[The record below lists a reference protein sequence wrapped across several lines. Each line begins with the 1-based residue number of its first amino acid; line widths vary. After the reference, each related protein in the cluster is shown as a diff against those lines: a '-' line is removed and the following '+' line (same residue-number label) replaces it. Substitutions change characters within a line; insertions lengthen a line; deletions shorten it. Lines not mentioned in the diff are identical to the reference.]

1 MSRHDHGNAS
11 LPEAFS
17 AMTLELQRLAQNKDI
32 EHFHQ
37 PALSCISQL
46 LPFDSA
52 WWGRAALIDGLPEEH
67 SSYLYKLPLSY
78 LPDWQSIR
86 HIDVTV
92 GRVYEIP
99 GQAVIVDMRDPA
111 SGPGLNWL
119 GESYGIGE
127 LLCVVYIDPQTHL
140 SDHLAVYRAPDAPRF
155 TKQDCLLLNN
165 LMLHLVAAVSANQI
179 RTLVA
184 MRETITSPRNLALA
198 VCDQRG
204 TLHCA
209 ERGFVDLLLSEWPDW
224 TGPCLPVAMDAHGYE
239 GTHLQV
245 EASAVGDLFLLAARS
260 RNVLMQLS
268 PREND
273 VAQAFGEGKTYKEVA
288 RDLGMSP
295 NTVRHHIRAIYSKLG
310 VKDKARIAH
319 LLHAPPD

>member
-1 MSRHDHGNAS
+1 MSPHDYGHAS
-11 LPEAFS
+11 LLEAFS
-17 AMTLELQRLAQNKDI
+17 AMTLELQRLAQDKDL
-32 EHFHQ
+32 EHFHHA
-37 PALSCISQL
+37 ALSCISHL

-52 WWGRAALIDGLPEEH
+52 WWGRAALIEGLPEEH
-67 SSYLYKLPLSY
+67 NSYLYKLPRSY

-86 HIDVTV
+86 HTDVTV
-92 GRVYEIP
+92 GRVHDIP
-99 GQAVIVDMRDPA
+99 GRAVIVDMRNP
-111 SGPGLNWL
+111 SNGPGLNWL

-127 LLCVVYIDPQTHL
+127 LMCIVYVDPQTHL
-140 SDHLAVYRAPDAPRF
+140 SDHLTVYRAPNAPRF
-155 TKQDCLLLNN
+155 TDQDCRLLNN

-184 MRETITSPRNLALA
+184 MRETLTSPRNLALA

-224 TGPCLPVAMDAHGYE
+224 TGPCLPVAMGADGYE
-239 GTHLQV
+239 GKHLQV
-245 EASAVGDLFLLAARS
+245 EASTVGDLFLLAARS
-260 RNVLMQLS
+260 RTVLMQLS

-273 VAQAFGEGKTYKEVA
+273 VAQCFGEGKTYKEVA

>member
-1 MSRHDHGNAS
+1 MSRHDHGHAS
-11 LPEAFS
+11 LLEAFS
-17 AMTLELQRLAQNKDI
+17 AITLELQRLAQNKDI
-32 EHFHQ
+32 EHFHHA
-37 PALSCISQL
+37 ALSCISQL

-52 WWGRAALIDGLPEEH
+52 WWGRATLIDGLPEEH
-67 SSYLYKLPLSY
+67 HSYLYKLPRSY

-92 GRVYEIP
+92 GKVHDNL
-99 GQAVIVDMRDPA
+99 GQAVIVDMRNPA

-119 GESYGIGE
+119 GELYGIGQ
-127 LLCVVYIDPQTHL
+127 LLCVAYVDPQTHL
-140 SDHLAVYRAPDAPRF
+140 SDHLTVYRAPDAPCF
-155 TKQDCLLLNN
+155 TGQDCLLLNN

-184 MRETITSPRNLALA
+184 MRETLTSPRNLALA

-224 TGPCLPVAMDAHGYE
+224 TGPCLPVAMDAQGYE
-239 GTHLQV
+239 GKHLQV
-245 EASAVGDLFLLAARS
+245 EASTVGDLFLLAARS
-260 RNVLMQLS
+260 RTVLVQLS

-273 VAQAFGEGKTYKEVA
+273 VAQGFGEGKTYKEVA

>member
-1 MSRHDHGNAS
+1 MSRHDHGHAS
-11 LPEAFS
+11 LLEAFS
-17 AMTLELQRLAQNKDI
+17 AITLELQRLAQNKDI
-32 EHFHQ
+32 EHFHHA
-37 PALSCISQL
+37 ALSCISQL

-67 SSYLYKLPLSY
+67 HSYLYKLPRSY
-78 LPDWQSIR
+78 LPDWQSTR

-92 GRVYEIP
+92 GKVHDNL
-99 GQAVIVDMRDPA
+99 GQAVIVDMRNPA

-119 GESYGIGE
+119 GELYGIGQ
-127 LLCVVYIDPQTHL
+127 LLCVAYVDPQTHL
-140 SDHLAVYRAPDAPRF
+140 SDHLTVYRAPDAPCF
-155 TKQDCLLLNN
+155 TGQDCLLLNN

-184 MRETITSPRNLALA
+184 MRETLTSPRNLALA

-224 TGPCLPVAMDAHGYE
+224 TGPCLPVAMDAQGYE
-239 GTHLQV
+239 GKHLQV
-245 EASAVGDLFLLAARS
+245 EASTVGDLFLLAARS
-260 RNVLMQLS
+260 RTVLVQLS

-273 VAQAFGEGKTYKEVA
+273 VAQGFGEGKTYKEVA

>member
-1 MSRHDHGNAS
+1 MSRHDHGHAS
-11 LPEAFS
+11 LLEAFS
-17 AMTLELQRLAQNKDI
+17 AMTLELQRLAQDKDI
-32 EHFHQ
+32 EHFHHA
-37 PALSCISQL
+37 ALGCINQL

-52 WWGRAALIDGLPEEH
+52 WWGRAALIEGLPEEH
-67 SSYLYKLPLSY
+67 NSYLYKLPRSY
-78 LPDWQSIR
+78 LSDWQSIR

-92 GRVYEIP
+92 GRVHDIP
-99 GQAVIVDMRDPA
+99 GQAVIVDMRDP
-111 SGPGLNWL
+111 SNGSGLNWL

-127 LLCVVYIDPQTHL
+127 LLCIAYVDPQTHL
-140 SDHLAVYRAPDAPRF
+140 SDHLTVYRAPEAPRF
-155 TKQDCLLLNN
+155 SDQDCRLLDN

-184 MRETITSPRNLALA
+184 MRETLTRPRNLALA

-209 ERGFVDLLLSEWPDW
+209 ERGFVDLLLTEWTDW
-224 TGPCLPVAMDAHGYE
+224 TGPCLPVAMDANGYE
-239 GTHLQV
+239 GKYLQI
-245 EASAVGDLFLLAARS
+245 EASTVGDLFLLAARS
-260 RNVLMQLS
+260 RTVLMQLS

-273 VAQAFGEGKTYKEVA
+273 VAQGFGEGKTYKEVA

>member
-1 MSRHDHGNAS
+1 MSRHDHGHAS
-11 LPEAFS
+11 LLEAFS
-17 AMTLELQRLAQNKDI
+17 AMTLELQRLAQDKDI
-32 EHFHQ
+32 EHFHEA
-37 PALSCISQL
+37 ALRCISQL

-67 SSYLYKLPLSY
+67 SSYLYNLPRSY
-78 LPDWQSIR
+78 LADWQSIR
-86 HIDVTV
+86 HIDVTIA
-92 GRVYEIP
+92 RVHDVP
-99 GQAVIVDMRDPA
+99 GQAVIVDMRNPA
-111 SGPGLNWL
+111 NGPGLNWL
-119 GESYGIGE
+119 GTCYTIGE

-140 SDHLAVYRAPDAPRF
+140 SDHLALYRAPDAARF
-155 TKQDCLLLNN
+155 TEQDCLLLNN
-165 LMLHLVAAVSANQI
+165 LMRHLVAAVSANQI

-184 MRETITSPRNLALA
+184 MREALTHPRNLALA

-224 TGPCLPVAMDAHGYE
+224 TGPCLPVAMDAGGYD
-239 GTHLQV
+239 GKHLQV
-245 EASAVGDLFLLAARS
+245 EASTVGDLLLLAARS
-260 RNVLMQLS
+260 RTVLMQLS
-268 PREND
+268 PRENA
-273 VAQAFGEGKTYKEVA
+273 VAQGFGEGKTYKEVA

>member
-1 MSRHDHGNAS
+1 MSLHDHPG
-11 LPEAFS
+11 LLEAFS
-17 AMTLELQRLAQNKDI
+17 AMALELQRLSQHKDI
-32 EHFHQ
+32 EHFHSH
-37 PALSCISQL
+37 ALDCIRQL

-52 WWGRAALIDGLPEEH
+52 WWGRAALIEGLPEEH
-67 SSYLYKLPLSY
+67 SSCLYNLAPSY

-92 GRVYEIP
+92 GRVHASP

-111 SGPGLNWL
+111 NGAGLNWL
-119 GESYGIGE
+119 GQTYGIGE
-127 LLCVVYIDPQTHL
+127 LLCVVSIDPRTHL
-140 SDHLAVYRAPDAPRF
+140 SDHLAVYRAPDAQRF
-155 TKQDCLLLNN
+155 TQQDCLLLNN
-165 LMLHLVAAVSANQI
+165 VMLHLAAAVSANQI

-184 MRETITSPRNLALA
+184 MRETLTTPRNLALA

-209 ERGFVDLLLSEWPDW
+209 ERGFVDLLLNEWPDW
-224 TGPCLPVAMDAHGYE
+224 TGPCLPVAMDAGGYE
-239 GTHLQV
+239 GRHV
-245 EASAVGDLFLLAARS
+245 HIEASAVADLFLLAARN
-260 RNVLMQLS
+260 RPVLTQLS

-273 VAQAFGEGKTYKEVA
+273 VAQGFGEGKTYKEVA

-295 NTVRHHIRAIYSKLG
+295 NTVRHHIRAIYNKLG

>member
-1 MSRHDHGNAS
+1 
-11 LPEAFS
+11 
-17 AMTLELQRLAQNKDI
+17 MTLELQRLAQDKDI
-32 EHFHQ
+32 EHFHHA
-37 PALSCISQL
+37 ALGCINQL

-52 WWGRAALIDGLPEEH
+52 WWGRAALIEGLPEEH
-67 SSYLYKLPLSY
+67 NSYLYKLPRSY
-78 LPDWQSIR
+78 LSDWQSIR

-92 GRVYEIP
+92 GRVHDIP
-99 GQAVIVDMRDPA
+99 GQAVIVDMRDP
-111 SGPGLNWL
+111 SNGSGLNWL

-127 LLCVVYIDPQTHL
+127 LLCIVYVDPQTHL
-140 SDHLAVYRAPDAPRF
+140 SDHLTVYRAPEAPRF
-155 TKQDCLLLNN
+155 SDQDCRLLNN

-184 MRETITSPRNLALA
+184 MRETLTRPRNLALA

-209 ERGFVDLLLSEWPDW
+209 ERGFVDLLLTEWTDW
-224 TGPCLPVAMDAHGYE
+224 TGPCLPVAMDANGYE
-239 GTHLQV
+239 GKYLQI
-245 EASAVGDLFLLAARS
+245 EASTVGDLFLLAARS
-260 RNVLMQLS
+260 RTVLMQLS

-273 VAQAFGEGKTYKEVA
+273 VAQGFGEGKTYKEVA

>member
-1 MSRHDHGNAS
+1 MSRQEHRLAS
-11 LPEAFS
+11 LLGAFS
-17 AMTLELQRLAQNKDI
+17 TMTLELQRLAQNKDI

-37 PALSCISQL
+37 PALSCIAQL

-52 WWGRAALIDGLPEEH
+52 WWGRAAMIDGLPVEH
-67 SSYLYKLPLSY
+67 SSYLYNLPPSY

-86 HIDVTV
+86 HTDVTID
-92 GRVYEIP
+92 RVYEQP
-99 GQAVIVDMRDPA
+99 GQAVIVDMGDPA
-111 SGPGLNWL
+111 NGPGLTWL
-119 GESYGIGE
+119 GQTYGIGE
-127 LLCVVYIDPQTHL
+127 LLCVVYVDPRTHL
-140 SDHLAVYRAPDAPRF
+140 SDHLTLYRQPGAPRF
-155 TKQDCLLLNN
+155 TPHDCLIVNN
-165 LMLHLVAAVSANQI
+165 AMLHLVAAVSANHI

-184 MRETITSPRNLALA
+184 KRETITASRHLALA
-198 VCDQRG
+198 VSDPRG
-204 TLHCA
+204 ALHCA

-224 TGPCLPVAMDAHGYE
+224 TGPFLPVAMDASGYE
-239 GTHLQV
+239 GKHLQI

-260 RNVLMQLS
+260 RNVFVQLS

-273 VAQAFGEGKTYKEVA
+273 VAQGFGEGKTYKEVA

-319 LLHAPPD
+319 LLHTTPD

>member
-1 MSRHDHGNAS
+1 MSRHDHGQAR
-11 LPEAFS
+11 LLEAFS
-17 AMTLELQRLAQNKDI
+17 AMTLELQRLAQDKNI
-32 EHFHQ
+32 EHFHEA
-37 PALSCISQL
+37 ALRCIGEL

-67 SSYLYKLPLSY
+67 SSYLYKLPSSY
-78 LPDWQSIR
+78 LRDWQSIR
-86 HIDVTV
+86 HVDVTID
-92 GRVYEIP
+92 RVHGAP
-99 GQAVIVDMRDPA
+99 GQAIIVDMRSPA
-111 SGPGLNWL
+111 SGSGLNWL

-140 SDHLAVYRAPDAPRF
+140 SDHLTLYRAPDAPRF
-155 TKQDCLLLNN
+155 IEQDCLLLTQ
-165 LMLHLVAAVSANQI
+165 LMRHLVAAVSANQI

-184 MRETITSPRNLALA
+184 MREALTHPRNLALA
-198 VCDQRG
+198 VCDQHG

-224 TGPCLPVAMDAHGYE
+224 AGPCLPIAIEADGYE
-239 GTHLQV
+239 GRHLQI
-245 EASAVGDLFLLAARS
+245 EASTVGDLFLLAARS
-260 RNVLMQLS
+260 RTVLMQLS
-268 PREND
+268 PRENA
-273 VAQAFGEGKTYKEVA
+273 VAQGFGEGKTYKEVA
-288 RDLGMSP
+288 RELGMSP

>member
-1 MSRHDHGNAS
+1 MSRHDRGYAS
-11 LPEAFS
+11 LLEAFS
-17 AMTLELQRLAQNKDI
+17 AITLELQRLAQNKDI
-32 EHFHQ
+32 EHFHHA
-37 PALSCISQL
+37 ALSCISQL

-67 SSYLYKLPLSY
+67 HSYLYKLPRSY

-92 GRVYEIP
+92 GKVHDNQ
-99 GQAVIVDMRDPA
+99 GQAVIVDMRNPA

-119 GESYGIGE
+119 GELYGIGQ
-127 LLCVVYIDPQTHL
+127 LLCVAYVDPQTHL
-140 SDHLAVYRAPDAPRF
+140 SDHLTVYRAPDAPCF
-155 TKQDCLLLNN
+155 TGQDCLLLNN

-184 MRETITSPRNLALA
+184 MRETLTSPRNLALA

-224 TGPCLPVAMDAHGYE
+224 TGPCLPVAMDAQGYE
-239 GTHLQV
+239 GKHLQV
-245 EASAVGDLFLLAARS
+245 EASTVGDLFLLAARS
-260 RNVLMQLS
+260 RTVLVQLS

-273 VAQAFGEGKTYKEVA
+273 VAQGFGEGKTYKEVA

>member
-1 MSRHDHGNAS
+1 MSRHDHGHAS
-11 LPEAFS
+11 LLEAFS
-17 AMTLELQRLAQNKDI
+17 AITLELQRLAQNKDI
-32 EHFHQ
+32 EHFHHA
-37 PALSCISQL
+37 ALSCISQL

-67 SSYLYKLPLSY
+67 HSYLYKLPRSY

-92 GRVYEIP
+92 GKVHDNL
-99 GQAVIVDMRDPA
+99 GQAVIVDMRNPA

-119 GESYGIGE
+119 GELYGIGQ
-127 LLCVVYIDPQTHL
+127 LLCVAYVDPQTHL
-140 SDHLAVYRAPDAPRF
+140 SDHLTVYRAPDAPCF
-155 TKQDCLLLNN
+155 TGQDCLLLNN

-184 MRETITSPRNLALA
+184 MRETLTSPRNLALA

-204 TLHCA
+204 VLQCA
-209 ERGFVDLLLSEWPDW
+209 ERGFVDLLLSEWPQW
-224 TGPCLPVAMDAHGYE
+224 SGPALPVPLNQRGHE
-239 GTHLQV
+239 GKHIHI
-245 EASAVGDLFLLAARS
+245 EASAVGDQFLLAARLN
-260 RNVLMQLS
+260 RALPQLS

-273 VAQAFGEGKTYKEVA
+273 VAQGFGEGKTYKEVA
-288 RDLGMSP
+288 RDLGLSP